1 MRSALGR
8 RAAILA
14 TTITITATPLLAQTI
29 STTDPLLGTWQLN
42 NTKSAFNRGLYGG
55 APVSRTWTYE
65 IVGDGVRHIAT
76 STTSFGGD
84 AKVTIR
90 AEYVAKIDGKEY
102 QGAGFTGSSD
112 EERRA
117 STFSLKRIDART
129 VQRTAKISGVP
140 REIAVYSVSADGQ
153 VMTCTSWTPETPD
166 KTNIQVFDRV
176 NGAAGR

>member
-1 MRSALGR
+1 MSYASRCRIATLT
-8 RAAILA
+8 AAWFV
-14 TTITITATPLLAQTI
+14 ITTPLFAQAI
-29 STTDPLLGTWQLN
+29 SPADPLLGTWQLN
-42 NTKSAFNRGLYGG
+42 NSRSSFNRGLYGG
-55 APVSRTWTYE
+55 APVNRTWIYE
-65 IVGDGVRHIAT
+65 IAGDGVRHIAT

-90 AEYVAKIDGKEY
+90 AEYVAKIDGQEY

-140 REIAVYSVSADGQ
+140 REIAVYAVSADGQ

-166 KTNIQVFDRV
+166 KTNVQIFDRV
-176 NGAAGR
+176 THETR